1 MSNIALITAGGIGSR
16 TKQFIPKQF
25 LSIKDKPLIVYTME
39 KFQKH
44 PEITDIIVVCLE
56 GWTEY
61 LNAMSLQ
68 FGISKLKK
76 IVPGGQTGFE
86 SIHNGLNF
94 IKTYAE
100 DNDIILIHD
109 GNRPGV
115 SAETI
120 SDCIAQSNI
129 KDVSITAIGIN
140 EAVFTTENVAGGGG
154 GQPVLLNRDLLIRT
168 QTPHGIKL
176 GYLNTLFKEAESKN
190 ILDSVAVCTL
200 LVELNKPIFFCK
212 GSEKNFKVTTPDEV
226 DLFKGMMLIENEK

>member
-140 EAVFTTENVAGGGG
+140 EAVFTTENSDKA
-154 GQPVLLNRDLLIRT
+154 PSLLNRDLLIRT

-176 GYLNTLFKEAESKN
+176 GYLNTLFEEAQKKN
-190 ILDSVAVCTL
+190 IRDSVAICTL
-200 LVELNKPIFFCK
+200 LVELDKPIYFCK

-226 DLFKGMMLIENEK
+226 DLFKGMMIIENEK